1 MKKILSFVIS
11 IVILLTS
18 TSVSFAHV
26 VVTPSEVGV
35 SQRQNFVVG
44 VPTEGDNP
52 TVSVRLIIPE
62 GLKSVSPLV
71 KPGWN
76 IQIIKTGEGESERV
90 SEIVWSGGNIP
101 AEQRDE
107 FVFRAQAP
115 AEKTNL
121 VWKAYQTYA
130 GGDIVAWDTEPKVV
144 EEYTKNNPVKDGA
157 EHDHDAPKPYSQ
169 TIVINDLASEDTA
182 NQPVT
187 NKDDSNAFILSVAA
201 ILLSAASI
209 GMQFMKKK

>member
-1 MKKILSFVIS
+1 MKKILIFVIS
-11 IVILLTS
+11 IIFLLTS

-44 VPTEGDNP
+44 VPTEGDSP
-52 TVSVRLIIPE
+52 TVSVRLVIPE

-76 IQIIKTGEGESERV
+76 IQIIKTGESESERV

-115 AEKTNL
+115 AEKNNL
-121 VWKAYQTYA
+121 IWKAYQTYA
-130 GGDIVAWDTEPKVV
+130 NGDIVAWDKDPKVV
-144 EEYTKNNPVKDGA
+144 EEYTKKNPVQDGV
-157 EHDHDAPKPYSQ
+157 EHDHSAPKPYSQ
-169 TIVINDLASEDTA
+169 TIVINDLTIEET
-182 NQPVT
+182 NQSAVT
-187 NKDDSNAFILSVAA
+187 KDDNNALILSIAA
-201 ILLSAASI
+201 ILLSGASL